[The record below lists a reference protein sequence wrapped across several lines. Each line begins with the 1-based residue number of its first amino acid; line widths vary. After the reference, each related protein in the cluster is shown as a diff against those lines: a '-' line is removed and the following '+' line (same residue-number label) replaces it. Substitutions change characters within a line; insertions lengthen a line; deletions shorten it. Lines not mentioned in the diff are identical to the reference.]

1 MACTDNVCGTG
12 DWAGPLP
19 GDPDNNSVL
28 SATPA
33 YGGIDVSWSLPTL
46 NTHAVI
52 HTHVFRGITPDF
64 ELSTRRTV
72 EGGNSFFD
80 RIPKEDIRQYFYWI
94 RIVSVNGTVG
104 DPIGPASAVPMSSIE
119 ETLRDLTGLIDAGV
133 LAKSLRTE
141 IERVE
146 ILNQRIYQEE
156 LDRKS
161 QSNILTTALSEVQAD
176 GDALTA
182 LLQQEVALRISN
194 NEALAASLTTTQA
207 ELEGNLA
214 TVQTSLQSNIN
225 TVNGKVTNIGA
236 LYTAKVGV
244 NGLIGGFGVY
254 NDGTE
259 VEAGFDVDRFWI
271 GKAGQAIKPFM
282 VDGGTVYIN
291 NAMIHQAVFDTA
303 TFRGNL
309 NVRSATSGA
318 RMEITN
324 RAIKVYNDA
333 GVVQVQIG
341 DLSA

>member
-1 MACTDNVCGTG
+1 MTCTDAVCGTG
-12 DWAGPLP
+12 GWAGPLP

-28 SATPA
+28 TATAA
-33 YGGIDVSWSLPTL
+33 YGGIDVAWSLPTL

-52 HTHVFRGITPDF
+52 HTHVFRGTTPDF
-64 ELSTRRTV
+64 ELAIRRTV
-72 EGGNSFFD
+72 EGGNYFFD
-80 RIPKEDIRQYFYWI
+80 RIAKEDIRQYFYWI

-119 ETLRDLTGLIDAGV
+119 ETLQDITGLIDAGV
-133 LAKSLRTE
+133 LAESLRTE

-161 QSNILTTALSEVQAD
+161 QNNILTTALSEVQAD

-207 ELEGNLA
+207 ELDGNLA
-214 TVQTSLQSNIN
+214 SVQTTLQSNIN
-225 TVNGKVTNIGA
+225 TVNGKVTSIGA
-236 LYTAKVGV
+236 LYTAKVDV

-271 GKAGQAIKPFM
+271 GKAGQAVKPFI
-282 VDGGTVYIN
+282 VEGNTVYMN

-309 NVRSATSGA
+309 NVRSATSGS
-318 RMEITN
+318 RMEIAN
-324 RAIKVYNDA
+324 NVIKVYGASGNLMI
-333 GVVQVQIG
+333 QMG
-341 DLSA
+341 DLEA